1 MKYVILI
8 LLFTATTLFSQQFST
23 DTYHTYTVK
32 HSDFDEHNWLIINNK
47 AGSEI
52 DKNSFR
58 WEYKE
63 KNLNPKT
70 FAMELAPAIQ
80 NDGQVILTMP
90 SFEFFN
96 ELAQLPYPQVKF
108 PLEVCDSIYVE
119 QKIATEYGS
128 KDSIIVRGYLKV
140 VSEDRLNIN
149 KRVPNDI
156 IRRWTLEVHSL
167 DNPNYTAT
175 FVYSNALGFEK
186 MIYELD
192 GTRIELIHQ
201 SIFSLGI

>member
-8 LLFTATTLFSQQFST
+8 FVFTVTTLFSQQFST

-32 HSDFDEHNWLIINNK
+32 HSDFDENNWLIINNK

-70 FAMELAPAIQ
+70 LAMELAPAIQ

-90 SFEFFN
+90 SFGFFN
-96 ELAQLPYPQVKF
+96 DLAQLPYPQVKF
-108 PLEVCDSIYVE
+108 PLEVGDSIYVE

-156 IRRWTLEVHSL
+156 MRRWTLEVHSL
-167 DNPNYTAT
+167 ENPNFTAT
-175 FVYSNALGFEK
+175 YVYSNALGFEK

-192 GTRIELIHQ
+192 GTKIELIHQ
-201 SIFSLGI
+201 SIFSLGK